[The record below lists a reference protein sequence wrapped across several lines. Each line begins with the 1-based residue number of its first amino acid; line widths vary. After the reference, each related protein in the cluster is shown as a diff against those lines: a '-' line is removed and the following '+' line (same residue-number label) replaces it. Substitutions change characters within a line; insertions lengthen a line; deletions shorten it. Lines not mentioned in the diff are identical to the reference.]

1 MEQRTFFLPSNNQK
15 VFVSYRVAFLI
26 SLASVA
32 KTQSFGRAGLMC
44 LVKCISSAACG
55 DQKHSIS
62 ENDQENG
69 VSAGVTEGRLAQE
82 SSIDKANLLDVLRF
96 VIESSRQHFNPTYRH
111 QGFTLVFSLCLCY
124 AILVVIILSLL
135 AVCEE
140 ILDAAVSVMAP
151 YDVPL
156 ETLLL
161 FVASLPRELTDS
173 GGIRNFFVTSSIL
186 HFRYLCHI
194 SIGNS
199 LPFY

>member
-1 MEQRTFFLPSNNQK
+1 M
-15 VFVSYRVAFLI
+15 
-26 SLASVA
+26 ASVA

-69 VSAGVTEGRLAQE
+69 VSAAGVTEARFAQE
-82 SSIDKANLLDVLRF
+82 SSIDKADLLDVFRF

-124 AILVVIILSLL
+124 AIFVMVILPLL

-151 YDVPL
+151 HDVPL

-173 GGIRNFFVTSSIL
+173 GGIRNFFFVTSSIL
-186 HFRYLCHI
+186 KLSVSQFLPVVLLVI
-194 SIGNS
+194 VFLSID
-199 LPFY
+199 